1 MKENK
6 LGRSFNQDIKK
17 TNSDLT
23 NRHDRELT
31 DVVSLDVSRISTNN
45 KHCDESTKS
54 LHSQQPALNNLKESY
69 LKVSQSSNNNNAH
82 PVQHNEHT
90 LNGQVKHGVDGCFPE
105 LISSIC
111 KQVMLDKDYPALRRA
126 ADETSNIIPVDSSRL
141 NLPNHSSEPKPK
153 NLCAATSSHS
163 TSPSHQVATEKSPM
177 VSLDLLNNSTSSSN
191 SVENSSSSESRT
203 IAMLM
208 NDILDKLDS
217 LVPTPKFQI
226 SSSLSVPSSPADNN
240 TVSDN
245 TADSCDDVFR
255 NSADHSQDTL
265 TTVPSSSLPSVSSK
279 LPSSATTSVSDSVS
293 TSTDNNDTK
302 VQTRNTSSECDKQS
316 PTLEVKTDLELSAIM
331 GLAHGLITGSHMDN
345 LSSKLTNT
353 LHDLAASL
361 SRSKAC
367 VSTSTTA
374 VVDNQQLQPSK
385 EPVVPD
391 TPKMSFEEMVIL
403 QRKQW
408 DDVINRDQKNQ
419 HKAAL
424 LQHRINKLRAKGLSC
439 FSKGELTNLAKKRRN
454 VLSSEDKNTA
464 WTGVFRKND
473 TSYKHATDSLA
484 LEKEASVSSRAP
496 SPASMDKRQLRRT
509 KFLRKLRKNTG

>member
-1 MKENK
+1 
-6 LGRSFNQDIKK
+6 
-17 TNSDLT
+17 
-23 NRHDRELT
+23 
-31 DVVSLDVSRISTNN
+31 
-45 KHCDESTKS
+45 
-54 LHSQQPALNNLKESY
+54 
-69 LKVSQSSNNNNAH
+69 
-82 PVQHNEHT
+82 
-90 LNGQVKHGVDGCFPE
+90 
-105 LISSIC
+105 
-111 KQVMLDKDYPALRRA
+111 
-126 ADETSNIIPVDSSRL
+126 
-141 NLPNHSSEPKPK
+141 
-153 NLCAATSSHS
+153 
-163 TSPSHQVATEKSPM
+163 
-177 VSLDLLNNSTSSSN
+177 
-191 SVENSSSSESRT
+191 
-203 IAMLM
+203 
-208 NDILDKLDS
+208 
-217 LVPTPKFQI
+217 
-226 SSSLSVPSSPADNN
+226 
-240 TVSDN
+240 
-245 TADSCDDVFR
+245 
-255 NSADHSQDTL
+255 
-265 TTVPSSSLPSVSSK
+265 
-279 LPSSATTSVSDSVS
+279 
-293 TSTDNNDTK
+293 
-302 VQTRNTSSECDKQS
+302 
-316 PTLEVKTDLELSAIM
+316 M

-484 LEKEASVSSRAP
+484 LEKETSVSSRAP
-496 SPASMDKRQLRRT
+496 SPASIDKRQLRRT
-509 KFLRKLRKNTG
+509 KFLRKLRKNTGVLRKEVKLCESLCDPDLTEESSSDEDILPAPKSSSLSEDSISVTENTKDEVPHSSMSMTPGKTKAHLRWGNEKLSIGRRWTWLQAQYSELEYKIRQHNDLYHKLRASKVS